1 MKKLSQLFNDSDK
14 EVNFRKDYYNLVQEQ
29 KKFSEFYTQ
38 FQRLFFYL
46 DYQEKQLIVD
56 LKNKIN
62 SWLWFAW
69 VTQLIQLSTL
79 KEIHFYLIRLNN
91 DQRAIQEIKNREA
104 MIKAKTTKQI
114 IFVEESVKATRR
126 IIETKMT
133 DQSKSRDTVLTSVK
147 ENDLLIENCFLCHKS
162 NHTSKECLNKSFRIN
177 ALDDEFD
184 HSSNFDSESDSK
196 KLVIS
201 FKVIKEVEII
211 SLCNLIDEISS
222 IKENYFEKSFLV
234 DVTLF
239 SQDEFFKLRSL
250 IDSDLMIYILIYTKL
265 VNQICQ
271 KLEIQL
277 IQLAK

>member
-1 MKKLSQLFNDSDK
+1 M
-14 EVNFRKDYYNLVQEQ
+14 
-29 KKFSEFYTQ
+29 
-38 FQRLFFYL
+38 
-46 DYQEKQLIVD
+46 
-56 LKNKIN
+56 
-62 SWLWFAW
+62 
-69 VTQLIQLSTL
+69 IQLSTL